1 MNCDA
6 LRGRFGSNYTVTIR
20 ELLNNLC
27 DGTLIAKYAALKQI
41 NDPTA
46 EMRMELIKDIA
57 NERNFALV

>member
-1 MNCDA
+1 
-6 LRGRFGSNYTVTIR
+6 
-20 ELLNNLC
+20 
-27 DGTLIAKYAALKQI
+27 LIAKYAALKQI